1 VISVESGAPWA
12 GRIAFLGALCL
23 TGVLERFQFGLRF
36 LEGRTWWASNG
47 RDILNGVAFAALT
60 ASAWWIGF
68 EPAVAMVNGATVLV
82 LVNALQAALG
92 QRRGATWMS
101 VALAVALG
109 SPTLVAPGAMDRA
122 IQATLELLF

>member
-1 VISVESGAPWA
+1 MSLEPGAQWA

-23 TGVLERFQFGLRF
+23 TGVLERVQFGLRF

-47 RDILNGVAFAALT
+47 RDVLNAIAFTALIGT
-60 ASAWWIGF
+60 AWWIGF
-68 EPAVAMVNGATVLV
+68 SPPVALINGSTVLV
-82 LVNALQAALG
+82 LVNALQSALG

-109 SPTLVAPGAMDRA
+109 APTLVAPAAMDRA